1 MSSKNRNQI
10 TTSPQI
16 VSSTENVV
24 KVSSTSSV
32 QATLTA
38 DSNSYGEGPITQV
51 LQVVEKKIRNLEKRK
66 GKLDGYREDK
76 RKGKELNDDQNA
88 AVSKYEE
95 VLGNLEFARELT
107 AQFKAMAIEEEKSR
121 KKQLKKELQER
132 NTLEI
137 KKIASTLEI
146 QGLVSLISTP
156 KVYAGLS
163 NGENGLPK
171 LSKEEIDCLEEF
183 ERLITLRRSDFET
196 KNDYEKSLFTSA
208 KHISFV
214 INEEDKQFANTTY
227 KALFNILEKIRAS
240 GYFERKA
247 PFQTIITQE
256 NSTELYIGNEKK
268 FSAALI
274 QPFVQQPLA
283 NPQNSSELP
292 TQPISQDSIEKNK
305 SSPRK
310 AHVNTTVSNLV
321 DSSITNESILNP
333 NKGRNVDY
341 VGFGTFDSVVE
352 VQYNGAPPSGWA

>member
-1 MSSKNRNQI
+1 MSSKNRNQN
-10 TTSPQI
+10 TSPQI

-38 DSNSYGEGPITQV
+38 DSNSNSEGPFSQV

-76 RKGKELNDDQNA
+76 RKGKVLNDDQNA

-95 VLGNLEFARELT
+95 VIGNLEFARELT
-107 AQFKAMAIEEEKSR
+107 TQFKAMAVEEEKSR

-132 NTLEI
+132 NTSEI

-146 QGLVSLISTP
+146 QGLISLISTP
-156 KVYAGLS
+156 KVYSGLS

-171 LSKEEIDCLEEF
+171 LSKEEVDCLEEF
-183 ERLITLRRSDFET
+183 ERLITLRRSDFES
-196 KNDYEKSLFTSA
+196 KSEYDKSLFTSA

-214 INEEDKQFANTTY
+214 INEEDKQFVKTTY
-227 KALFNILEKIRAS
+227 KALFDILEKIRAS
-240 GYFERKA
+240 GYFERKV
-247 PFQTIITQE
+247 PFQTITTQE
-256 NSTELYIGNEKK
+256 SSTELPTGNEKK

-274 QPFVQQPLA
+274 QPFAQQPSS
-283 NPQNSSELP
+283 NQQSSSELLM
-292 TQPISQDSIEKNK
+292 QPISQDSMPMNK

-310 AHVNTTVSNLV
+310 AHFNTPVSNV
-321 DSSITNESILNP
+321 DSSMTNESIVNQ